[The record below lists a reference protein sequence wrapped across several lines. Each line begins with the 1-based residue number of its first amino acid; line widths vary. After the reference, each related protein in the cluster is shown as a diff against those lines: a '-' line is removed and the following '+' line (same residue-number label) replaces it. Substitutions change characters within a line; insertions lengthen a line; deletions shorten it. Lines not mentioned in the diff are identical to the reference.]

1 MRRCIA
7 SQHTSLI
14 MSSSSAWVGFW
25 PSERM
30 TVPSSLVVMVPS
42 PSVERKFK
50 YQGAISAI
58 AGQGEQVREARR
70 DDYGESGSRIGK
82 CGQPLQLQSTR
93 WHSPL
98 SNSEKASLN
107 SRRQPPAVPPEP
119 ADSMHTGDL
128 LWASV
133 PARSECRQ
141 HTLGLYADSQ
151 WRRKCGQ
158 REFCEQRKAFTSCS
172 AMVLSSDDECP
183 GC

>member
-7 SQHTSLI
+7 NQHTSLI

-42 PSVERKFK
+42 PSVERKGK
-50 YQGAISAI
+50 YQGAASTI
-58 AGQGEQVREARR
+58 AGEEEQVREARR
-70 DDYGESGSRIGK
+70 DDYGESGSRFGK

-93 WHSPL
+93 WPSPL

-107 SRRQPPAVPPEP
+107 SRRQSSAYPPGPVNT
-119 ADSMHTGDL
+119 MHTGDL

-158 REFCEQRKAFTSCS
+158 WRFCEQRKTFTSCS
-172 AMVLSSDDECP
+172 AMVLGSDDECP
-183 GC
+183 G